1 MIQIT
6 PHMRILVAVEPV
18 DFRAGIDALAG
29 ICRQRLQA
37 DPFAGTLFVFANRR
51 RTAVRVLV
59 YDGQGFWLCTK
70 RLSSGRFACW
80 PVADVATHP
89 LLACQLQALLMA
101 GDPTG
106 VNAAPNWRQLI
117 GPAYT
122 AAAGTAAGASCS
134 R

>member
-6 PHMRILVAVEPV
+6 PHMRILLAIEPV
-18 DFRAGIDALAG
+18 DFRCGIDALAG

-80 PVADVATHP
+80 PGTGAHASATQA
-89 LLACQLQALLMA
+89 LLAPQLQALLMA
-101 GDPTG
+101 GDPFG
-106 VNAAPNWRQLI
+106 VNTAPAWRQLPSP
-117 GPAYT
+117 GY
-122 AAAGTAAGASCS
+122 AAA
-134 R
+134 

>member
-1 MIQIT
+1 MIQLT

-18 DFRAGIDALAG
+18 DFLAGIDALAG

-80 PVADVATHP
+80 PGAGAATHP
-89 LLACQLQALLMA
+89 LLACQLQALLMG
-101 GDPTG
+101 GDPSG
-106 VNAAPNWRQLI
+106 VKAAPNWRQLPN
-117 GPAYT
+117 PAY
-122 AAAGTAAGASCS
+122 AAAA
-134 R
+134 